1 MLLDASAIDPEPT
14 LNSNEPSTDLIQAL
28 QATFIGTFK
37 MLVHPS
43 LFSHAAS
50 LELGTHCK
58 RRGIAQQ
65 RECTESDVKR
75 IRDSLFSHEVSR
87 SAPSPFPS
95 PSPTL
100 SLTRSVISFNFPL
113 VAAVA
118 PDPWR
123 LRAREGTE
131 EVLLLES
138 DGVVEN
144 FKALKS
150 GQVVG
155 VEGAEDNMLVLLD
168 GQVRFKI
175 LLENYESS
183 KPFYVYVQLHDSG
196 QSLSLCLF

>member
-1 MLLDASAIDPEPT
+1 M
-14 LNSNEPSTDLIQAL
+14 
-28 QATFIGTFK
+28 
-37 MLVHPS
+37 
-43 LFSHAAS
+43 
-50 LELGTHCK
+50 
-58 RRGIAQQ
+58 
-65 RECTESDVKR
+65 
-75 IRDSLFSHEVSR
+75 
-87 SAPSPFPS
+87 
-95 PSPTL
+95 
-100 SLTRSVISFNFPL
+100 
-113 VAAVA
+113 AAVA

-123 LRAREGTE
+123 LRAREGTQE
-131 EVLLLES
+131 ALLLES
-138 DGVVEN
+138 DGVVES